1 VGAKL
6 NNMIES
12 PEEIKKDLTYEEI
25 IHHLFENNGKEYNLH
40 KASEECQELGLVL
53 NQYLLKPT
61 KVDEQEI
68 IDEIGDVIIRLE
80 ILKKMFPKDKIE
92 ERVAYKLSKYQ
103 EYIDHQTYTK
113 I

>member
-1 VGAKL
+1 MT
-6 NNMIES
+6 N
-12 PEEIKKDLTYEEI
+12 EEILEY
-25 IHHLFENNGKEYNLH
+25 LFVNNGRRYNLH

-68 IDEIGDVIIRLE
+68 IDEIGDVKIRLA
-80 ILKKMFPKDKIE
+80 ILEKMFDGEKIQA
-92 ERVAYKLSKYQ
+92 RIDSKLAAYQ
-103 EYIDHQTYTK
+103 GYIDHQLYNE